1 VLRGERVGTLQGH
14 ENRVSCLGVSNDAM
28 SLCTGSWDAVV
39 SDYVTW
45 SEFSLLIKS
54 KASHLGVISWLRI
67 FTNFQNFLTRAQTL
81 ISLRQRGDRDS
92 SGLGLR
98 SKLPGSCNTIV
109 SVITIR
115 CAVRFSLTR
124 GAKRKRM
131 STKVVINAAHGI

>member
-1 VLRGERVGTLQGH
+1 VGTLQGH

-98 SKLPGSCNTIV
+98 SKPLEAVTPLFQLSLFGVLYDSASRAAPNE
-109 SVITIR
+109 SV
-115 CAVRFSLTR
+115 CPP
-124 GAKRKRM
+124 KW
-131 STKVVINAAHGI
+131 